1 MLTKGKG
8 DVDRPAGPSVCCQ
21 PSNERLKQV
30 LQKVD
35 RVKSNLDVSHCI
47 TLACGISTKHVRLI
61 HQPLDHFTGLR
72 LQNLVQSQ
80 EKCYIICCS
89 LRFCFFSQ
97 KRVGKALLSKSI
109 IFAQTNESIHKVSDI
124 INYMILNIM

>member
-47 TLACGISTKHVRLI
+47 TLVCGISTKHVGLI

-80 EKCYIICCS
+80 ENATLFAAACV
-89 LRFCFFSQ
+89 FVFFP
-97 KRVGKALLSKSI
+97 KREWEKHYY
-109 IFAQTNESIHKVSDI
+109 QNP
-124 INYMILNIM
+124 